1 MVYLTQD
8 GNEGLNT
15 ATWSGIFNNGE
26 FINKAKWEDGIFNG
40 GKFISTYKYETVDTI
55 DMLFSWDNGT
65 FNGGVSEMPQ

>member
-1 MVYLTQD
+1 M
-8 GNEGLNT
+8 
-15 ATWSGIFNNGE
+15 
-26 FINKAKWEDGIFNG
+26 EDGIFNG